1 MICCAFEHVQD
12 AKVVFCLV
20 QQATSHKPQGSRKR
34 RGERRRVSESVSRGS
49 H

>member
-20 QQATSHKPQGSRKR
+20 QQATSHKEVANDE
-34 RGERRRVSESVSRGS
+34 EREEE
-49 H
+49 